1 MSPERR
7 TPMRLERN
15 GFTTSRIGVRRSCQ
29 VLGPD
34 ARPKL
39 EVEAPPE
46 REIRIPKPEIRKK
59 PEFRIPKARIS
70 DGLRSSAFGLR
81 ISFGFR
87 ASEFGFQ
94 VQGFN
99 ARKVDSENSLPEG
112 EGRGEGEEPVGLGPC
127 AKQNCSQLL
136 LHLRRNGIKDFNL
149 ARSEKV
155 AQRMERHAV
164 SEQCHARDPGR

>member
-1 MSPERR
+1 MRSVTSTRRRTLRTPFDFELEHADREDKLLPPHRPLSMNPERR

-59 PEFRIPKARIS
+59 SEARRPKTAARPKFAPSEFGIRAS
-70 DGLRSSAFGLR
+70 FGLR
-81 ISFGFR
+81 ISDFGFH
-87 ASEFGFQ
+87 
-94 VQGFN
+94 VQ
-99 ARKVDSENSLPEG
+99 G
-112 EGRGEGEEPVGLGPC
+112 EGRGEGE
-127 AKQNCSQLL
+127 
-136 LHLRRNGIKDFNL
+136 R
-149 ARSEKV
+149 
-155 AQRMERHAV
+155 AV
-164 SEQCHARDPGR
+164 LTF